1 MFTLGNAGSSTNTP
15 VDNPVYGVDNGATEA
30 SGLNKD
36 ISPEN
41 SDERNLDNAVYG
53 GDTGDTDGS
62 GPNKDIAPENSGERS
77 IDNADELMGE

>member
-1 MFTLGNAGSSTNTP
+1 MDNA
-15 VDNPVYGVDNGATEA
+15 VYGGDTGDTDG
-30 SGLNKD
+30 SGPNKD

-41 SDERNLDNAVYG
+41 SDERNLDNG
-53 GDTGDTDGS
+53 GDTGDTDAS